1 MLYVGIVNC
10 RLQVTVSPWLHV
22 LKEPKPLLMQTL
34 DVNTMLKITFKPM
47 VSIFVKVWV
56 VSVMGKQWAR
66 FRTGPYF
73 IMHTLLCFKKT
84 IAITID
90 VLWDCGSL
98 FFFFRGFFSKSTW
111 T

>member
-1 MLYVGIVNC
+1 MFFSHGSNNARGVAILFRSGFDINIDAVKRDGQG
-10 RLQVTVSPWLHV
+10 RLWQ
-22 LKEPKPLLMQTL
+22 
-34 DVNTMLKITFKPM
+34 D
-47 VSIFVKVWV
+47 
-56 VSVMGKQWAR
+56 

-90 VLWDCGSL
+90 VLWDCGAL
-98 FFFFRGFFSKSTW
+98 FFLFRGFFSKSIW